1 MQQFVNVTLTGLA
14 QGAIYAAFAL
24 ALVLI
29 WRSTRIV
36 NFAQGAMAMFTTYL
50 ALTVIDSGQSYWVG
64 LVVALVAGLLLGALI
79 ERLVIRPVE
88 GGPELNAV
96 IVTLGLFVGIQ
107 ALAAI
112 LFGST
117 FRSFPAPF
125 DLRGFTVGGFNI
137 AFTPNSIFV
146 IVSVVLVMGALVAL
160 FQLTDLG
167 LRMRAAAFSQE
178 VSRLLGVRVG
188 AMLTLGWALA
198 AVVGSL
204 SGLLIAGGGLV
215 FPGYMDAVIVYG
227 FVAAVLGGLES
238 PGGAVV
244 GGLAIGLALSYISGF
259 VPDGSA
265 LVPVAALV
273 ILVVVLLVRPQ
284 GLFARGA
291 ARRV

>member
-1 MQQFVNVTLTGLA
+1 MQQFLNVTLTGLA
-14 QGAIYAAFAL
+14 QGAVYAAVAL

-36 NFAQGAMAMFTTYL
+36 NFAQGAMAMFTTYIAL
-50 ALTVIDSGQSYWVG
+50 ALIESGQSYWVG
-64 LVVALVAGLLLGALI
+64 LLVALVSGLVLGALV
-79 ERLVIRPVE
+79 ERLVVRPVE

-96 IVTLGLFVGIQ
+96 IVTLGLFVGFQ

-117 FRSFPAPF
+117 FVSFPAPF
-125 DLRGFTVGGFNI
+125 DLRGFTVGGINI

-146 IVSVVLVMGALVAL
+146 IGAVIVVMLALVAL
-160 FQLTDLG
+160 FRFTNLG
-167 LRMRAAAFSQE
+167 LQMRASAFNQE

-204 SGLLIAGGGLV
+204 AGVLIAGGSLV
-215 FPGYMDAVIVYG
+215 SPNYMDAVVVYG

-244 GGLAIGLALSYISGF
+244 GGLAIGLLLSYVSGYL
-259 VPDGSA
+259 GSELVA
-265 LVPVAALV
+265 LASLV
-273 ILVVVLLVRPQ
+273 ILVAVLLVRPQ
-284 GLFARGA
+284 GLFSHAA

>member
-1 MQQFVNVTLTGLA
+1 MQQFLNVTLTGLA
-14 QGAIYAAFAL
+14 QGAVYAAFAL

-50 ALTVIDSGQSYWVG
+50 ALVVIEAGGSYWAG
-64 LVVALVAGLLLGALI
+64 LAVALVAGLVLGAAV

-96 IVTLGLFVGIQ
+96 IVTLGLFVALQ

-125 DLRGFTVGGFNI
+125 DLRGFTVGGVNV
-137 AFTPNSIFV
+137 AFTANSV
-146 IVSVVLVMGALVAL
+146 YTLAAVLVVMAALVAL
-160 FQLTDLG
+160 FRLTDLG

-188 AMLTLGWALA
+188 RMLTLGWALA

-204 SGLLIAGGGLV
+204 SGLLIAGGSLV
-215 FPGYMDAVIVYG
+215 HPAYMDVVIVNG
-227 FVAAVLGGLES
+227 FVAAVLGGLDS

-244 GGLAIGLALSYISGF
+244 GGLAIGLLLSYVSGYL
-259 VPDGSA
+259 GSE
-265 LVPVAALV
+265 LVGIAALV
-273 ILVVVLLVRPQ
+273 VLVAVLLVRPQ
-284 GLFARGA
+284 GLFARTA